1 MMNATLV
8 KIRTQIQ
15 LVKQRLRA
23 IALRITVAS
32 L

>member
-1 MMNATLV
+1 MTNETLV

-23 IALRITVAS
+23 IALLITATS